1 MVNIFYGEIYLPT
14 YLRKKEWI
22 PRLELENIRRKV
34 LQEEKDINVNNN
46 NNTGEWF
53 YLDKENIH
61 NNEVT
66 QVDTENLGEEE
77 KKIIQDI
84 LHLMKD
90 NCRIELRGFN
100 KTDRCVPAELSM
112 KIDCILKHVRTENI
126 IDTNILTKAV
136 TVYAEKKIGPK
147 ACESK
152 NK

>member
-22 PRLELENIRRKV
+22 PKLELENIRRKV

-100 KTDRCVPAELSM
+100 KL
-112 KIDCILKHVRTENI
+112 ID
-126 IDTNILTKAV
+126 
-136 TVYAEKKIGPK
+136 VYLLN
-147 ACESK
+147 CQ
-152 NK
+152 